1 LVELRRSLVQDRTRI
16 TNRMTSALKLYF
28 PQVLGRFR
36 DKEASIFADFLER
49 WPTLEGARRARPDT
63 LRAFFHAHNVR
74 RTATIERR
82 IEAIRT
88 EQSLHHDT
96 AVIEPNRLLVD
107 ALLAQLRAVSKAI
120 ERFDAEIA
128 DLAPQLPDYK
138 LFASLP
144 GAGPTLAPRLL
155 VAFGERRQRF
165 PDAAS
170 LQKLAGIAPVT
181 ERSGKKSWVHWRYAC
196 PKFLRQTFVE
206 WVAQTIPRSYWAKA
220 FYQSHRAR
228 GSRHQAAL
236 RALAFKWIRILHRCW
251 RDRVPYDEA
260 KYLLALQK
268 RRAPLL
274 EFAPS

>member
-1 LVELRRSLVQDRTRI
+1 
-16 TNRMTSALKLYF
+16 
-28 PQVLGRFR
+28 
-36 DKEASIFADFLER
+36 
-49 WPTLEGARRARPDT
+49 
-63 LRAFFHAHNVR
+63 
-74 RTATIERR
+74 
-82 IEAIRT
+82 
-88 EQSLHHDT
+88 
-96 AVIEPNRLLVD
+96 
-107 ALLAQLRAVSKAI
+107 
-120 ERFDAEIA
+120 
-128 DLAPQLPDYK
+128 
-138 LFASLP
+138 
-144 GAGPTLAPRLL
+144 

-181 ERSGKKSWVHWRYAC
+181 ERSGKKFWVHWRYAC

-228 GSRHQAAL
+228 GARHQAAL

-274 EFAPS
+274 EFAASTAPS